1 VLVWSRSGRAGIW
14 AFAALLIGVIYGAP
28 IIVIALA
35 SIGGHWNGV
44 WPSDFTLRHYA
55 QAFEGSSAD
64 ELRASVVTGVAASAL
79 ALCIGTWAALAIR
92 TVRPMA
98 RRVFDLFF
106 FVPSAVPSVSVGLG
120 LLVAFSRPPILLNG
134 TTTIVIV
141 AHLVLV
147 SAFTYGSVS
156 AGLAP
161 PRAGI

>member
-1 VLVWSRSGRAGIW
+1 
-14 AFAALLIGVIYGAP
+14 
-28 IIVIALA
+28 
-35 SIGGHWNGV
+35 
-44 WPSDFTLRHYA
+44 
-55 QAFEGSSAD
+55 
-64 ELRASVVTGVAASAL
+64 
-79 ALCIGTWAALAIR
+79 
-92 TVRPMA
+92 MA